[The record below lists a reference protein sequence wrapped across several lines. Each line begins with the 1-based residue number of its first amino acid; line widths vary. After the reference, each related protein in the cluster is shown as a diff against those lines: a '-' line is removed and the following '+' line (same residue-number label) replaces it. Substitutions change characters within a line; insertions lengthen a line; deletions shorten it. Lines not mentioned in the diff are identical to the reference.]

1 MVDARYLDDLS
12 ETINNFEFEQ
22 ALVKLQEVA
31 QLCRQNGN
39 SRARTVV
46 EQILGGPEVPG
57 DQNASDNAEHALPA
71 LVHEGQWHTFA
82 FVRLGRTA
90 RRSSWSVLCADP
102 RWQVSCAPGGGM
114 RAAWAERHVAGSA
127 ALATCQD

>member
-57 DQNASDNAEHALPA
+57 DQNASDDTEHALA
-71 LVHEGQWHTFA
+71 SLAHGGNGILSL
-82 FVRLGRTA
+82 FVRLQPN
-90 RRSSWSVLCADP
+90 C
-102 RWQVSCAPGGGM
+102 
-114 RAAWAERHVAGSA
+114 
-127 ALATCQD
+127 